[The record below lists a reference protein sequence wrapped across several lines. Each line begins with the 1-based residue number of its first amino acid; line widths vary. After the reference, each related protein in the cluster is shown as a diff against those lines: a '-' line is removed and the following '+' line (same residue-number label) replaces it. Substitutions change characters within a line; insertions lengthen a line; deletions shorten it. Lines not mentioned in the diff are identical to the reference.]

1 MATFSLDFLA
11 SVDPTKLDWKNPV
24 GIALMLAEK
33 IETVPGLKG
42 QQKLAVLKH
51 ALTQLAKTAGIYSA
65 EFEMFLEN
73 VLPSVVQAA
82 VSVSKGEVNLK
93 TIEVVAHGCC
103 LPLLQTGIALLSKK
117 KD

>member
-1 MATFSLDFLA
+1 MTTFSLDFLA
-11 SVDPTKLDWKNPV
+11 SVDATKLDWKNPV

-33 IETVPGLKG
+33 VETVPGLKG
-42 QQKLAVLKH
+42 EQKLAVLKH
-51 ALTQLAKTAGIYSA
+51 ALTQLSRTAGVYSA

-93 TIEVVAHGCC
+93 SVQEVVGCC
-103 LPLLQTGIALLSKK
+103 LPILQTVIPLLSKK
-117 KD
+117 KN

>member
-11 SVDPTKLDWKNPV
+11 IVDTTKLDWKNPV

-33 IETVPGLKG
+33 IEEIPGLKG

-51 ALTQLAKTAGIYSA
+51 ALTQLSKSAGVYSA

-82 VSVSKGEVNLK
+82 VSVSKGQVKLNSVE
-93 TIEVVAHGCC
+93 EVVGCC
-103 LPLLQTGIALLSKK
+103 LPILQSVIPLLSKK
-117 KD
+117 KN